1 MPKHMTMTSTIFAL
15 LLAAVPALAEKP
27 TIQVNPFPDA
37 GLVAPTAAL
46 CGFDILAVPQA
57 GRPNKGKLILF
68 ANGET
73 GVASGATFLTLTN
86 LNTGKSANV
95 NIGGPARLD
104 FTETDKTTLVLLG
117 HGIVAFPP
125 APLSVTSAAGLPA
138 VPLLYG
144 NATFEIDPQG
154 NILSIR
160 DVHGTAQDVCAL
172 LQ

>member
-1 MPKHMTMTSTIFAL
+1 MQKQMTMTSRIFAL
-15 LLAAVPALAEKP
+15 LLAAVPALAQKP
-27 TIQVNPFPDA
+27 TIQVTPWPAA
-37 GLVAPTAAL
+37 GIVAPTAAL

-57 GRPNKGKLILF
+57 GRPNKEKLILF

-73 GVASGATFLTLTN
+73 GIGSGALFLTLTN

-95 NIGGPARLD
+95 NIGGPFLLD
-104 FTETDKTTLVLLG
+104 FTEADKTTFVGLG
-117 HGIVAFPP
+117 HGLVAFPP

-144 NATFEIDPQG
+144 KTTFEVDPQG
-154 NILSIR
+154 NILSIH
-160 DVHGTAQDVCAL
+160 DVHGTVQDACAL